1 MSDAVDEDVQPI
13 VMDMG
18 TGVMRAGFAGDDAP
32 RVVFTSVLGSPKHDV
47 VMRNMVDPNKPTE
60 FLGEFAL
67 MERGLLS
74 LRYPME
80 HGIVTDWDDM
90 EKIWHHT
97 FYNELRVAPEE
108 HPVLLTEPPLNPR
121 SNREKMIEVMFEKF
135 HVPSAYVSM
144 QSVLPLYASG
154 RHGGVVVD
162 VGDGVTHITPHMGV
176 YAWRHANTRNH
187 LAGRSV
193 TNYLARL
200 LTERGH
206 YFHTSAELEVVR
218 EIKEQLG
225 YVAED
230 YQAEMTTAAT
240 FSKLEKQYELPDG
253 TSITLGNERF
263 RCAEAI
269 FNPSLVGMEGA
280 GLAKDL
286 YGSLQATDMN
296 SRKHF
301 YANIILSGGST
312 MFPGFSERLSKE
324 MKALVPSSCKVAV
337 IAAPERKYSV
347 WIGGSILASLSTFA
361 QQWITKAEYDEEG
374 PTIGHRKCI

>member
-32 RVVFTSVLGSPKHDV
+32 RVVFTSVLGSPKHD
-47 VMRNMVDPNKPTE
+47 
-60 FLGEFAL
+60 FAL

-162 VGDGVTHITPHMGV
+162 VGDGVTHITPHMG
-176 YAWRHANTRNH
+176 
-187 LAGRSV
+187 
-193 TNYLARL
+193 
-200 LTERGH
+200 
-206 YFHTSAELEVVR
+206 AELEVVR

-269 FNPSLVGMEGA
+269 FNPSLVDVEQLGLSELLHETIWKTDINCRRHLCGNIVLSGGSTLFPGMEGA

-312 MFPGFSERLSKE
+312 MFP
-324 MKALVPSSCKVAV
+324 AV